1 MKQVLTIAGSDS
13 GSGAG
18 IQADLKTF
26 FCHGVYGV
34 NVITALTAQNTLGIK
49 DILPVEPSFVRAQLE
64 AVDEDFILYGVKIG
78 MIPSIQVGFAIREWL
93 ASRHPKNVVIDP
105 VMVATCNRNLIETE
119 EIVQAFGPIFRHAKL
134 ITPNLS
140 EAGFLSGMKI
150 HAPEDMEEAAERISQ
165 QFQCSVL
172 IKGGHL
178 SLTASDYLLT
188 NTTKKWFHQ
197 ERIENHNNHGTGCT
211 LSSSIVANLAL
222 GYDVCDAVQKAKDYM
237 TSLLKDRFDLGHG
250 NGPLCHKMIEKD
262 F

>member
-1 MKQVLTIAGSDS
+1 MRQVLTIAGSDS

-49 DILPVEPSFVRAQLE
+49 EILPVEPSFVRAQLE
-64 AVDEDFILYGVKIG
+64 AVDEDFAIEGIKIG
-78 MIPSIQVGFAIREWL
+78 MIPNIQVGFVIREWL
-93 ASRHPKNVVIDP
+93 ASKHPKNVVIDP
-105 VMVATCNRNLIETE
+105 VMVATCNRNLIVSD

-140 EAGFLSGMKI
+140 EAGFLSGMEI
-150 HAPEDMEEAAERISQ
+150 HTLKDMEEAADRISQ
-165 QFQCSVL
+165 QYQCGVL

-178 SLTASDYLLT
+178 SLTASDYLVT
-188 NTTKKWFHQ
+188 NQIKKWFHQ

-211 LSSSIVANLAL
+211 LSSAITANLAL
-222 GYDVCDAVQKAKDYM
+222 GYEVSEAVQKAKEYL
-237 TSLLKDRFDLGHG
+237 TGLLKEPFDLGHG
-250 NGPLCHKMIEKD
+250 NGPLGHKMIEKG

>member
-18 IQADLKTF
+18 VQADLKTF

-64 AVDEDFILYGVKIG
+64 AVEEDFAIEGIKIG
-78 MIPSIQVGFAIREWL
+78 MIPNIQVGFVIREWL
-93 ASRHPKNVVIDP
+93 ANKHPKNVVIDP
-105 VMVATCNRNLIETE
+105 VMVATCNRNLIVQE
-119 EIVQAFGPIFRHAKL
+119 EVVQAFGPIFRHADL

-165 QFQCSVL
+165 QYQCSVL

-178 SLTASDYLLT
+178 SLTASDYLVT
-188 NTTKKWFHQ
+188 NQIKKWFHQ

-222 GYDVCDAVQKAKDYM
+222 GYDMSDAVQKAKDYM
-237 TSLLKDRFDLGHG
+237 TVLLKDALDLGHG
-250 NGPLCHKMIEKD
+250 NGPLRHTMLE
-262 F
+262 

>member
-64 AVDEDFILYGVKIG
+64 AVDEDFILDGVKIG

-172 IKGGHL
+172 IKGGH
-178 SLTASDYLLT
+178 
-188 NTTKKWFHQ
+188 
-197 ERIENHNNHGTGCT
+197 HNNHGTGCT